1 MKIALALLFSL
12 AAVSARP
19 FGAWY
24 RLEQHQ
30 GSKDV
35 NPSKYHVPHN
45 QNHYQ
50 KHHQKHHY
58 QKHHGK
64 NAYKKPV
71 VDKKKEN
78 DKPKEP
84 EQDKPVEP
92 VLIEGDAKKPEIVS

>member
-12 AAVSARP
+12 AAVSASP
-19 FGAWY
+19 LVWY
-24 RLEQHQ
+24 RLEQHK

-35 NPSKYHVPHN
+35 NPPKHHVPHN

-50 KHHQKHHY
+50 KHHQKHHD

-71 VDKKKEN
+71 VTKPEDKKEN
-78 DKPKEP
+78 GKPKQP
-84 EQDKPVEP
+84 EQDEP
-92 VLIEGDAKKPEIVS
+92 PKLEGDAKNPEILA